1 MAFAVGLIFGLKA
14 ITLPFLD
21 LIIIMPKLNLRYI
34 KVSDT
39 ASASAAAVSMPTIT
53 YFYLFSPTYRGL
65 SFQHST
71 LQKTVK
77 VKRDLNQI
85 IHRCLSFQNS
95 KIMITVDYITT
106 KAQCVSLLVKCK
118 LP

>member
-21 LIIIMPKLNLRYI
+21 LIVIMPKLV

>member
-39 ASASAAAVSMPTIT
+39 ASASAAAYCLYAYNYIFLLILPHIQRSVIPT
-53 YFYLFSPTYRGL
+53 
-65 SFQHST
+65 
-71 LQKTVK
+71 
-77 VKRDLNQI
+77 
-85 IHRCLSFQNS
+85 
-95 KIMITVDYITT
+95 
-106 KAQCVSLLVKCK
+106 
-118 LP
+118 